1 MAKPPDTSEKKSQQ
15 SLRSPGIF
23 HGGQDPQLHKSL
35 AGNGMV
41 SPRSPHIPPVHFIYT
56 LNLLEM
62 TGNTQDN
69 RLLCEQSYPEL
80 SRAQRQGKQLCIFR
94 SVALAKYSSCAAGWF
109 QACGTQESRRLMVWK
124 PTNSLGFRNITSC
137 PSGQRSWPEWK

>member
-1 MAKPPDTSEKKSQQ
+1 MDVNSYLSPSSTSQPGMFIFFVEMAKPPDTSEKKSQQ
-15 SLRSPGIF
+15 SLSSPGIF

-69 RLLCEQSYPEL
+69 RLLCEQSYPGL
-80 SRAQRQGKQLCIFR
+80 SRAHDKEN
-94 SVALAKYSSCAAGWF
+94 SCAY
-109 QACGTQESRRLMVWK
+109 
-124 PTNSLGFRNITSC
+124 LGQLLLPNTLHVPLVDSKHVE
-137 PSGQRSWPEWK
+137 PKNLEG